1 MSLERDGG
9 ASEVLYEA
17 SGDVAVIT
25 LNRPDR
31 RNALSIAACRQL
43 RAAWDRFEA
52 DPVQKVAIITG
63 AGDRAFCAGY
73 DIAEK
78 QHGNAVSEAD
88 FAPRVETRLFV
99 TKPVIAA
106 VNGAAVA
113 AGMALVESCD
123 LVVAAEHA
131 WFGLPEVR
139 LGIGVAP
146 FVQSLWTLPHH
157 ILMELLLTGD
167 PLTARRGYEIGFV
180 NRLAARETLME
191 ESLRL
196 ARTIAANAPLVVRA
210 TKAMLYCGIEAMGMP
225 AAHKAAQELFLPVRK
240 SDDAKEGFRA
250 RAERR
255 APRWKG
261 R

>member
-1 MSLERDGG
+1 MSPDRDRGQ
-9 ASEVLYEA
+9 SEVLYEVD
-17 SGDVAVIT
+17 GDIALIT

-52 DPVQKVAIITG
+52 DSDRKVAIVTG
-63 AGDRAFCAGY
+63 TGDRAFCAGY

-78 QHGNAVSEAD
+78 QHGNAVNEAD

-113 AGMALVESCD
+113 AGMALVEACD

-131 WFGLPEVR
+131 WFGLPEVT
-139 LGIGVAP
+139 LGLGVAP
-146 FVQSLWTLPHH
+146 FVQSLWTLPYH

-167 PLTARRGYEIGFV
+167 RLTAPRAYEIGFV
-180 NRLAARETLME
+180 NRLATRATLME

-210 TKAMLYCGIEAMGMP
+210 SKAMLYRGIEAMGMP
-225 AAHKAAQELFLPVRK
+225 AAHKAAGELFLPVRE
-240 SDDAKEGFRA
+240 SEDAKEGFRA

>member
-1 MSLERDGG
+1 MQ
-9 ASEVLYEA
+9 SEVLYEQR
-17 SGDVAVIT
+17 GDIVVVT
-25 LNRPDR
+25 LNRPER
-31 RNALSIAACRQL
+31 RNALSISACHQL

-52 DPVQKVAIITG
+52 DGASKVAIITG

-88 FAPRVETRLFV
+88 FAPRVETRPFV

-113 AGMALVESCD
+113 AGMALVEACD
-123 LVVAAEHA
+123 LVVAAETA
-131 WFGLPEVR
+131 WFGLPEVT

-146 FVQSLWTLPHH
+146 FVQSLWTLPQH

-167 PLTARRGYEIGFV
+167 RLAAPRAYEIGFV
-180 NRLAARETLME
+180 NRLTPPENLMA

-196 ARTIAANAPLVVRA
+196 ARTIADNAPLVVRA
-210 TKAMLYCGIEAMGMP
+210 SKAMLYRGIEAIGMP
-225 AAHKAAQELFLPVRK
+225 AAHRVAKELFLPIRE
-240 SDDAKEGFRA
+240 SEDAKEGFRA

-255 APRWKG
+255 PPRWKG